1 MNGARLFQIVL
12 GDRTRGSG
20 HKSKRKKF
28 HMNTRN
34 NFFALSLASTGKRC
48 PRFMWS
54 LPLRRL
60 THPDAFLWNLVQ
72 GTRFSRELD

>member
-1 MNGARLFQIVL
+1 
-12 GDRTRGSG
+12 
-20 HKSKRKKF
+20 
-28 HMNTRN
+28 MNTRN
-34 NFFALSLASTGKRC
+34 NFLALSVTSCTGKSC
-48 PRFMWS
+48 PGFLWS